1 MLKKKIYYF
10 ICNLPVLRGIFRR
23 IKTTEKKI
31 KKTEQHLIRI
41 TESFNVQMSNL
52 EQSIE
57 KLQNQIDLL
66 VKENQKL
73 ADQNRKLQDVLAD
86 LSHKSDEFI
95 IEIQMLNEKT
105 ERVNKKNQDVDRRLG
120 RTEREFDKKLHYYFT
135 KALEPEKYKEA
146 LTEWYN
152 TKMGAYMDLD
162 HPVTLNEKIQWLKL
176 NDSTPEKTFLAD
188 KNRARYWVADKI
200 GDKYLIPV
208 LGIYKNF
215 DDICF
220 EELPDQFVMKASH
233 GSGWNIVVDDKDK
246 LDLDDTRKKFNCWL
260 SKNFA
265 FMMGLELHYKN
276 IEPVIVIEKYQP
288 CKFEYQFWC
297 FNGKP
302 EFVSVISKP
311 HGVNKKIT
319 YDLNWNRLDFV
330 TSLPRLETE
339 LKKPEKFEEMKK
351 LAKKLC
357 EDFLLVRVDL
367 FYDQNQIFFNEL
379 TFTPGSGTM
388 RWDPPEYDKYW
399 GDRLKLP
406 EL

>member
-1 MLKKKIYYF
+1 M
-10 ICNLPVLRGIFRR
+10 LRGIFKR
-23 IKTTEKKI
+23 IEVNEQRI
-31 KKTEQHLIRI
+31 KKTERHLTKT
-41 TESFNVQMSNL
+41 TEAFNVQVLNL
-52 EQSIE
+52 EQKIE
-57 KLQNQIDLL
+57 NLQNQVSLL
-66 VKENQKL
+66 IKENQNL
-73 ADQNRKLQDVLAD
+73 EDQNRTLINVSINLEHKL
-86 LSHKSDEFI
+86 DESI
-95 IEIQMLNEKT
+95 AEVKKLNEKN
-105 ERVNKKNQDVDRRLG
+105 ERVNKKNQDIDRRLG
-120 RTEREFDKKLHYYFT
+120 RTEREFDNKLYYYFT
-135 KALEPEKYKEA
+135 KALEPERYKEA

-176 NDSTPEKTFLAD
+176 NDSTPEKTMLAD
-188 KNRARYWVADKI
+188 KNQARYWVEDKI

-208 LGIYKNF
+208 LGIYRRF

-220 EELPDQFVMKASH
+220 SELPDQFVMKASH
-233 GSGWNIVVDDKDK
+233 GSGWNVIVDDKNK
-246 LDLDDTRKKFNCWL
+246 LDLDDIRKKFNCWL

-276 IEPVIVIEKYQP
+276 IEPVIVIEKYRP

-297 FNGKP
+297 FNGEPK
-302 EFVSVISKP
+302 FVSVISKP
-311 HGVNKKIT
+311 HGANKKIT
-319 YDLNWNRLDFV
+319 YDLNWKKLDFV
-330 TSLPRLETE
+330 TSLPRLEIE
-339 LKKPEKFEEMKK
+339 LEKPEKFEEMKK

-357 EDFLLVRVDL
+357 EGFLLVRVDF